1 MSSKHTPGPWRL
13 EEVVD
18 RSIKHLCPVADVDGF
33 SLLTVVHT
41 EGNDGNECIPF
52 AAVYRDADARLI
64 AAAPELLDACR
75 MVLFLEHLGGMLPG
89 VKEIV
94 QEAVNKARAAIAK
107 AEGR

>member
-1 MSSKHTPGPWRL
+1 MSTHTPGPWRL

-41 EGNDGNECIPF
+41 EGNDGDECIPF

-64 AAAPELLDACR
+64 AAAPTMYEALKAAEPYLRHAN
-75 MVLFLEHLGGMLPG
+75 VAYN
-89 VKEIV
+89 VYV
-94 QEAVNKARAAIAK
+94 QARAAIAK
-107 AEGR
+107 AEGA